1 MTSSSTKE
9 VLDIINGIF
18 KKAEIDLDTLS
29 MALVGQFFGNLY
41 DTDMDCEKKFKVIK
55 NRNICTSQIQNL
67 VVDLQNSLNKCL
79 ADTDMNTLIIQSAL
93 VEVAV
98 LMNRR

>member
-1 MTSSSTKE
+1 MKSSLTNE
-9 VLDIINGIF
+9 LL
-18 KKAEIDLDTLS
+18 IDLLS
-29 MALVGQFFGNLY
+29 RGLVGQFFSNLY
-41 DTDMDCEKKFKVIK
+41 NTDLDGEKKFKVIK
-55 NRNICTSQIQNL
+55 NRNVCTSKIQNL